1 MLNTMADY
9 TQNGRV
15 KLKST
20 YEPFMRPTFEQW
32 IRDLKISHTV
42 YDVDSQ
48 ARERAQ
54 EINSKMGVKFDERTI
69 WQQLGGEEY

>member
-1 MLNTMADY
+1 MKDY
-9 TQNGRV
+9 TENGRI
-15 KLKST
+15 KIARTDEPLK
-20 YEPFMRPTFEQW
+20 RPTFEQW
-32 IRDLKISHTV
+32 IKDLKISHTV

>member
-1 MLNTMADY
+1 MADY